1 MSHSIFIV
9 DDNREI
15 LELAECNL
23 KHIQNTTLLTFTNPQ
38 TALKKIEAHGAPDLI
53 ITDLNMKQM
62 SGIEFI
68 TRLRVFDI
76 PNIIIFTGDA
86 AALPPSCHYHTV
98 FKDAGGFEKLA
109 GKVEELLLAVPEKK

>member
-1 MSHSIFIV
+1 MSHSIFVV

-15 LELAECNL
+15 LELTECNFKHL
-23 KHIQNTTLLTFTNPQ
+23 KNITLLTFTNPQ
-38 TALKKIEAHGAPDLI
+38 TVLKKIEAHGAPDLL

-62 SGIEFI
+62 NGIEFI
-68 TRLRVFDI
+68 TRLRVFTI

-98 FKDAGGFEKLA
+98 FKDAGGFEKLVD
-109 GKVEELLLAVPEKK
+109 KVEELLLTVPVK